1 MIILLSKPHH
11 WQTYMGGLH
20 IKMLQCRNKATHLQ
34 VIMKK
39 YFAIILNI
47 GFWSCYF
54 ILIGIL
60 IALYNKSSPPTN
72 DHVARMVN
80 AFKNLFLFAILPS
93 AITYI
98 LYYFL
103 LFPKYLQQRKFWL
116 SLLFGLLIALGAAV
130 FSYILH
136 RYFIETGRVLDMDE
150 GGKYGRSTAGRVI
163 IVTSF
168 INLIAGVIALSIKG
182 FATWVSEIRLKE
194 LLKEKNYEMEMAL
207 VKSQLDPH
215 LLFNTIN
222 NIDALI
228 LKDAVKASNYLN
240 QLSGIM
246 RFILYETKTELI
258 LLHKE
263 VEYLEKYIA
272 LHKIRTANQKYVSF
286 SVTGVMGNKQIAP
299 MVFIPFI
306 ENAFKHTN
314 NKKLENAITIDIF
327 VNDDN
332 IRLLCANKFDPRP
345 AARQPDSG
353 LGNDLIRKRLDLLY
367 KGKHSLRV
375 DKTNELYIIDLM
387 IPNG

>member
-1 MIILLSKPHH
+1 
-11 WQTYMGGLH
+11 
-20 IKMLQCRNKATHLQ
+20 
-34 VIMKK
+34 MKK
-39 YFAIILNI
+39 SFALLLNI
-47 GFWSCYF
+47 GFWACYLV
-54 ILIGIL
+54 LIGIL
-60 IALYNKSSPPTN
+60 LALYNKSSPPAA
-72 DHVARMVN
+72 DHAARMIN

-103 LFPKYLQQRKFWL
+103 LFPKYLQQRKFLL
-116 SLLFGLLIALGAAV
+116 SLFWGLLIAAGIAAL
-130 FSYILH
+130 SYILH
-136 RYFIETGRVLDMDE
+136 RYLIETGRVLDMDE
-150 GGKYGRSTAGRVI
+150 GGKNGRSTAVKVI
-163 IVTSF
+163 MVTTF
-168 INLIAGVIALSIKG
+168 IDLITGMLALSIKG
-182 FATWVSEIRLKE
+182 FVTWLSEIRLKE

-240 QLSGIM
+240 KLSGIM
-246 RFILYETKTELI
+246 RFILYETKTDLI

-272 LHKIRTANQKYVSF
+272 LQKIRTSNQHYVNF
-286 SVTGVMGNKQIAP
+286 SVTGVMGNKLIAP

-314 NKKLENAITIDIF
+314 NKKIENAISIDIF

-332 IRLLCANKFDPRP
+332 IRLVCANKFEPG
-345 AARQPDSG
+345 AKIQQPDSG
-353 LGNDLIRKRLDLLY
+353 LGNDLIKKRLELLY
-367 KGKHSLRV
+367 KGKHSLSV
-375 DKTNELYIIDLM
+375 EKTKELYTIDLI

>member
-1 MIILLSKPHH
+1 LADINGRFA
-11 WQTYMGGLH
+11 YY
-20 IKMLQCRNKATHLQ
+20 MLQYRIKATHLQ

-39 YFAIILNI
+39 YFAVFLNV
-47 GFWSCYF
+47 GFWACYF

-60 IALYNKSSPPTN
+60 LGLYNKSSPAAD
-72 DHVARMVN
+72 DHVARVIN
-80 AFKNLFLFAILPS
+80 ALKNLFLFAILPS

-98 LYYFL
+98 LYYFF
-103 LFPKYLQQRKFWL
+103 LFPKYLQQRKF
-116 SLLFGLLIALGAAV
+116 LLAMVFGLLIAVGVATLC
-130 FSYILH
+130 YLLH
-136 RYFIETGRVLDMDE
+136 RYLIETGRVLDMDQA
-150 GGKYGRSTAGRVI
+150 GKNGRSTAIKVI
-163 IVTSF
+163 MVTAF
-168 INLIAGVIALSIKG
+168 IDLITGMIALGIKG

-246 RFILYETKTELI
+246 RFILYETKTEQI

-272 LHKIRTANQKYVSF
+272 LQKIRTANQNYVNF
-286 SVTGVMGNKQIAP
+286 SVTGVMGNELIAP

-345 AARQPDSG
+345 SARQPGSG
-353 LGNDLIRKRLDLLY
+353 LGNELIRKRLELLY
-367 KGKHSLRV
+367 KGKHSLRI
-375 DKTNELYIIDLM
+375 DKTNELYTIDLM

>member
-1 MIILLSKPHH
+1 
-11 WQTYMGGLH
+11 
-20 IKMLQCRNKATHLQ
+20 
-34 VIMKK
+34 MKK
-39 YFAIILNI
+39 SFVFLINL
-47 GFWSCYF
+47 GFWLCY
-54 ILIGIL
+54 GIL
-60 IALYNKSSPPTN
+60 IVILLMIYNRSTPHGA
-72 DHVARMVN
+72 DHVARVVN
-80 AFKNLFLFAILPS
+80 ALKNLLLFAVIPS
-93 AITYI
+93 VVCYFS
-98 LYYFL
+98 YYFL
-103 LFPKYLQQRKFWL
+103 LFPGYLQQKKF
-116 SLLFGLLIALGAAV
+116 LLGIVFGLLIAIGISVPVYL
-130 FSYILH
+130 LH
-136 RYFIETGRVLDMDE
+136 RYLIESGHVIDMDE
-150 GGKYGRSTAGRVI
+150 GGRNGRSTAITVI
-163 IVTSF
+163 GVMTGIGLVFGIVGLLIRGF
-168 INLIAGVIALSIKG
+168 ITWFDEIK
-182 FATWVSEIRLKE
+182 LKE

-246 RFILYETKTELI
+246 RFILYETKTEQI

-272 LHKIRTANQKYVSF
+272 LQKIRTANQNYVNF
-286 SVTGVMGNKQIAP
+286 SVTGVMGNKLIAP

-345 AARQPDSG
+345 SARQPDSG
-353 LGNDLIRKRLDLLY
+353 LGNELIRKRLELLY

-375 DKTNELYIIDLM
+375 DKTNELYTIDLM

>member
-1 MIILLSKPHH
+1 MILLSKPTH
-11 WQTYMGGLH
+11 WQTYMSGLH

-39 YFAIILNI
+39 YFAVILNV
-47 GFWSCYF
+47 GFWACYF
-54 ILIGIL
+54 LLIGIL
-60 IALYNKSSPPTN
+60 IALYNKSSPPTS
-72 DHVARMVN
+72 DHAARMVN
-80 AFKNLFLFAILPS
+80 AFKNLFLFALLPS

-98 LYYFL
+98 VYYFL

-116 SLLFGLLIALGAAV
+116 SLFWGLLIVVGAAV

-136 RYFIETGRVLDMDE
+136 RYFIETGKVLDMDE
-150 GGKYGRSTAGRVI
+150 GGKYGRSTAARVI
-163 IVTSF
+163 MVTSF

-272 LHKIRTANQKYVSF
+272 LQKIRTANQKYVSF

-314 NKKLENAITIDIF
+314 NKKLEDAITIDIF

-345 AARQPDSG
+345 SARQPDSG
-353 LGNDLIRKRLDLLY
+353 LGNDLIRKRLELLY

-375 DKTNELYIIDLM
+375 DKTNELYTIDLM

>member
-1 MIILLSKPHH
+1 
-11 WQTYMGGLH
+11 
-20 IKMLQCRNKATHLQ
+20 
-34 VIMKK
+34 MKK
-39 YFAIILNI
+39 SFALLLNI
-47 GFWSCYF
+47 GFWVCYF

-60 IALYNKSSPPTN
+60 LTVYNRSSPPGS
-72 DHVARMVN
+72 DHTARVIN

-93 AITYI
+93 VICYYF
-98 LYYFL
+98 YYFL
-103 LFPKYLQQRKFWL
+103 LFPRYLQQRKFFL
-116 SLLFGLLIALGAAV
+116 SVVFGLLIAIAAAV
-130 FSYILH
+130 GGYCLH
-136 RYFIETGRVLDMDE
+136 RYLIESGRVLDMDN
-150 GGKYGRSTAGRVI
+150 GGKNGRSTALSVI
-163 IVTSF
+163 GVMTF
-168 INLIAGVIALSIKG
+168 IGIIAGIVALGIKG
-182 FATWVSEIRLKE
+182 FLTWLYEIRLKE

-246 RFILYETKTELI
+246 RFILYETKTDLI

-272 LHKIRTANQKYVSF
+272 LQKIRTANQSYVNF
-286 SVTGVMGNKQIAP
+286 SVTGVMGNKQIPP

-314 NKKLENAITIDIF
+314 NKKIENAIRIEIF
-327 VNDDN
+327 INETT
-332 IRLLCANKFDPRP
+332 IRLVCANKFN
-345 AARQPDSG
+345 AAPSVRQPDSG
-353 LGNDLIRKRLDLLY
+353 LGNELIRRRLDLLY

-375 DKTNELYIIDLM
+375 DKTNELYTIDLM

>member
-1 MIILLSKPHH
+1 
-11 WQTYMGGLH
+11 
-20 IKMLQCRNKATHLQ
+20 
-34 VIMKK
+34 MKK
-39 YFAIILNI
+39 YFAILLNI
-47 GFWSCYF
+47 GFWACYF

-60 IALYNKSSPPTN
+60 IALYNKSSPPAG
-72 DHVARMVN
+72 DHVARMTN

-98 LYYFL
+98 LYYL
-103 LFPKYLQQRKFWL
+103 VLFPKYLQQRKFWL
-116 SLLFGLLIALGAAV
+116 ALAFGLAIAVGAAV
-130 FSYILH
+130 LSYILH
-136 RYFIETGRVLDMDE
+136 RYLIETGRVLDMDE
-150 GGKYGRSTAGRVI
+150 GGKNGRSTAVKVI
-163 IVTSF
+163 MVTSF

-182 FATWVSEIRLKE
+182 FTTWVSEIRLKE

-246 RFILYETKTELI
+246 RFILYETKTEQI

-272 LHKIRTANQKYVSF
+272 LQKIRTANQNYVNF
-286 SVTGVMGNKQIAP
+286 SVTGVMGNKLIAP

-314 NKKLENAITIDIF
+314 NKKIENAITIDIF

-332 IRLLCANKFDPRP
+332 VRLLCANKFDPRP
-345 AARQPDSG
+345 SARQPDSG
-353 LGNDLIRKRLDLLY
+353 LGNELIRKRLDLLY

-375 DKTNELYIIDLM
+375 DKTNELYSIDLM

>member
-1 MIILLSKPHH
+1 MSKPSVS
-11 WQTYMGGLH
+11 QTYTGGLH
-20 IKMLQCRNKATHLQ
+20 IKMLQCGNKATHLQ

-39 YFAIILNI
+39 YFALLLNV
-47 GFWSCYF
+47 GFWTCYF

-60 IALYNKSSPPTN
+60 IALYNKSSPPAG

-80 AFKNLFLFAILPS
+80 AFKNLCLFAILPS

-103 LFPKYLQQRKFWL
+103 LFPKYLQQRKFL
-116 SLLFGLLIALGAAV
+116 SALFFGLLIAFGIAAL
-130 FSYILH
+130 SYILH
-136 RYFIETGRVLDMDE
+136 RYLIETGRVLDMDE
-150 GGKYGRSTAGRVI
+150 GGRNGRSTGIKVI
-163 IVTSF
+163 MVTTF
-168 INLIAGVIALSIKG
+168 IDLITGVIALSIKG

-194 LLKEKNYEMEMAL
+194 LLKEKNHEMEMAL

-246 RFILYETKTELI
+246 RFILYETKTDQI
-258 LLHKE
+258 LLYKE

-272 LHKIRTANQKYVSF
+272 LQKIRTSNQNYVNF
-286 SVTGVMGNKQIAP
+286 SVTGVMGNKLIAP

-306 ENAFKHTN
+306 ENAFKHTH

-345 AARQPDSG
+345 SARQPDSG
-353 LGNDLIRKRLDLLY
+353 LGNELIRKRLDLLY